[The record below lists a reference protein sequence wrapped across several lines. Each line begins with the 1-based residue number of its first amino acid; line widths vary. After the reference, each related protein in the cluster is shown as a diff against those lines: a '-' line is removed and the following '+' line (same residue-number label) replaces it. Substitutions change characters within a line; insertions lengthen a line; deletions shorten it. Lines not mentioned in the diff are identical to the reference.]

1 MENRNGINEC
11 LIRLNNDLKIVS
23 KAVLNLQENIKE
35 QDDPYNEKQFIK
47 VWNRLHPNNK
57 IKLANIDNK
66 YCIIDAINYYGTGY
80 EFKCIN
86 DFYIVG
92 NYDTALLP
100 CSKAGYSGN
109 LIIIYKFFDGYY
121 YIRYSRKFDDYQ
133 TFKLRDRNHFLIPK
147 EHLRLLERI

>member
-1 MENRNGINEC
+1 M
-11 LIRLNNDLKIVS
+11 S
-23 KAVLNLQENIKE
+23 
-35 QDDPYNEKQFIK
+35 DDPYNEKEFIK

-66 YCIIDAINYYGTGY
+66 YCIVDAINYYGTGF

-86 DFYIVG
+86 DFYLLG
-92 NYDTALLP
+92 NYETAILP

>member
-1 MENRNGINEC
+1 M
-11 LIRLNNDLKIVS
+11 S
-23 KAVLNLQENIKE
+23 
-35 QDDPYNEKQFIK
+35 DDPYNEKEFIK
-47 VWNRLHPNNK
+47 VWNRLHKNNK

-80 EFKCIN
+80 EFKCVN
-86 DFYIVG
+86 DFYFLG
-92 NYDTALLP
+92 FYETAILP

-147 EHLRLLERI
+147 QHLRLLERI